1 MSSINKAASWKR
13 CPIGELARKRK
24 LSRES
29 YLEADVKRV
38 ELVNELDCA
47 QHDIDRT
54 AKRVRKS

>member
-1 MSSINKAASWKR
+1 MSSINKAASWKQ

-38 ELVNELDCA
+38 ELVDKMS
-47 QHDIDRT
+47 
-54 AKRVRKS
+54 KRVRKS

>member
-1 MSSINKAASWKR
+1 MSSINKAASWKQ

-38 ELVNELDCA
+38 ELVNELDCV
-47 QHDIDRT
+47 QHDIDKMS
-54 AKRVRKS
+54 KRVRKS